1 MKGFQSGLLKFNAPE
16 YLTAYFLASLAYNLL
31 LFEQSQL
38 ASRAGQQV
46 NIPLLVSTQEAFLT
60 VLVLAV
66 AFTGAARGAWRWL
79 YVGASVLFAGYAG
92 LSMIS
97 RFTATLELVP
107 LLTSNGVPISDYQG
121 SFYILALIAAISYL
135 LVILILR
142 RSYGKLV
149 SVRGLGI
156 QQGSS

>member
-1 MKGFQSGLLKFNAPE
+1 MCVC
-16 YLTAYFLASLAYNLL
+16 
-31 LFEQSQL
+31 
-38 ASRAGQQV
+38 RV
-46 NIPLLVSTQEAFLT
+46 
-60 VLVLAV
+60 
-66 AFTGAARGAWRWL
+66 AWRWL
-79 YVGASVLFAGYAG
+79 DVGASVLFAGYAG

-135 LVILILR
+135 LVILLLR
-142 RSYGKLV
+142 RCYGKLV

>member
-1 MKGFQSGLLKFNAPE
+1 MKVFQSGLLKLNARE
-16 YLTAYFLASLAYNLL
+16 YLLAFILASLAYNLL

-38 ASRAGQQV
+38 ASRAGQGV
-46 NIPLLVSTQEAFLT
+46 DIPILVFSQELFLGI
-60 VLVLAV
+60 LVFAL
-66 AFTGAARGAWRWL
+66 AFTGVARVAWRWL
-79 YVGASVLFAGYAG
+79 YVGASGFFAGYAG

-107 LLTSNGVPISDYQG
+107 ILASNGVPISDYQG
-121 SFYILALIAAISYL
+121 SFYFLALIAAISYL

-149 SVRGLGI
+149 SVRMPSVRE
-156 QQGSS
+156 QV